1 MEDSVHSH
9 QPSPGWPPA
18 FAVIVTHL
26 QPLTEC
32 LVPQSASQGAVPGP
46 RPSYSGCFLLFF
58 PRTLLDTHIL
68 GRDNLPLGLVPYSL
82 FFSLS
87 RYPVSSKNQ
96 AVIPLLCTLQPSHDT
111 QTQTWTPSHSLASL
125 LGLVL
130 TPAHTTLLPYCH
142 PFFSSSSL
150 DSSLPPSLHM
160 FCFAME
166 NMVFPLT
173 HRFVLGRLSGV
184 SYSRPWSV
192 SCHQP
197 CCYSLPLHLSLAFV
211 TIGVCFCIYS
221 LICHLISKYFGE
233 RRMSYSPLCLVGSV

>member
-1 MEDSVHSH
+1 MPCSSVSL
-9 QPSPGWPPA
+9 PGGSPRASA
-18 FAVIVTHL
+18 FILWLLSVVFPQNTAGYTYTGKG
-26 QPLTEC
+26 QSSFRAGPLF
-32 LVPQSASQGAVPGP
+32 S
-46 RPSYSGCFLLFF
+46 
-58 PRTLLDTHIL
+58 
-68 GRDNLPLGLVPYSL
+68 
-82 FFSLS
+82 FFSSS

-111 QTQTWTPSHSLASL
+111 KTQTWTPPHSLASL

-150 DSSLPPSLHM
+150 DSSLPPSLRM

-197 CCYSLPLHLSLAFV
+197 CWYSLPLHLSLAFV
-211 TIGVCFCIYS
+211 TMDVCFCIYS

-233 RRMSYSPLCLVGSV
+233 RRVSYSPLCLVGSV